1 LFARNSVGLSNDEV
15 HVIFDSRS
23 FGRYPFVLYTF
34 LTYKDTPMNL
44 RNYACVILLYSLFS
58 FTSTFAQSPQ
68 FIPYQAVA
76 RDSFGTPIPN
86 TTMNARFSIRDGSGT
101 GTLVYQETDTLTTS
115 PLGIFT
121 VVIGGGSM
129 ITGTFSGINWAAGA
143 KYLQVELDPTGG
155 TTYIDLGANQLLSVP
170 YALYANSAAGGSSGT
185 SLNGLHSAGDTIK
198 LGGSLLDSVTYISL
212 PFNTGIV
219 FSPDSADFTGD
230 GDFSGLGLIHRYLD
244 GDTVLAL
251 GVGAD
256 FIQMHANKGVQINSY
271 NSELFLSSLIRGD
284 AAQIGEIPT
293 ANVVAGHI
301 SDAGAPLA
309 YSGLTA
315 QNLSSILIAH
325 GYTGIESYLIV
336 DSSKIFAAAT
346 ESIQI
351 ATYNPDY
358 HGSLNI
364 LQDDAAHTASSIMG
378 AKDAVHQSA
387 FAASPNSLSMNVELS
402 GGGGISNLQI
412 DTNRFYAQLSSGS
425 GISLVPDNF
434 NVSFNGNHLFFVDT
448 SGNVSIEDKASNFYS
463 ELTNDGVL
471 TNNRTYT
478 LPNSN
483 GVLPLSVNGQTA
495 DASGNII
502 ANSNPYVAKTSAYTL
517 TATDYT
523 VNCTS
528 GTFALTLPTAAGISG
543 RTYVLNNSGSGSIT
557 INTTSSQ
564 TIDSYSSGALTIS
577 QYHNYIL
584 QSDGANWIILS
595 VK

>member
-1 LFARNSVGLSNDEV
+1 
-15 HVIFDSRS
+15 
-23 FGRYPFVLYTF
+23 
-34 LTYKDTPMNL
+34 
-44 RNYACVILLYSLFS
+44 
-58 FTSTFAQSPQ
+58 
-68 FIPYQAVA
+68 
-76 RDSFGTPIPN
+76 
-86 TTMNARFSIRDGSGT
+86 
-101 GTLVYQETDTLTTS
+101 
-115 PLGIFT
+115 
-121 VVIGGGSM
+121 
-129 ITGTFSGINWAAGA
+129 
-143 KYLQVELDPTGG
+143 
-155 TTYIDLGANQLLSVP
+155 
-170 YALYANSAAGGSSGT
+170 
-185 SLNGLHSAGDTIK
+185 
-198 LGGSLLDSVTYISL
+198 
-212 PFNTGIV
+212 
-219 FSPDSADFTGD
+219 
-230 GDFSGLGLIHRYLD
+230 
-244 GDTVLAL
+244 
-251 GVGAD
+251 
-256 FIQMHANKGVQINSY
+256 
-271 NSELFLSSLIRGD
+271 
-284 AAQIGEIPT
+284 
-293 ANVVAGHI
+293 
-301 SDAGAPLA
+301 
-309 YSGLTA
+309 
-315 QNLSSILIAH
+315 
-325 GYTGIESYLIV
+325 
-336 DSSKIFAAAT
+336 
-346 ESIQI
+346 
-351 ATYNPDY
+351 
-358 HGSLNI
+358 
-364 LQDDAAHTASSIMG
+364 MG